1 VGDRNVRVQL
11 DRAVAT
17 PDWSQCFPG
26 AQVQHV
32 VAATSDHCHII
43 MEIEKVTA
51 PRSQCCFRYE
61 LMWEREVSLPE
72 EIKGAWA
79 SVGRI
84 HNLGDISVALTKVQ
98 ASLRKWS
105 FEKFGSINKELKQ
118 LRERIEEVSSQGG
131 VTRDK

>member
-1 VGDRNVRVQL
+1 V
-11 DRAVAT
+11 
-17 PDWSQCFPG
+17 
-26 AQVQHV
+26 
-32 VAATSDHCHII
+32 
-43 MEIEKVTA
+43 
-51 PRSQCCFRYE
+51 
-61 LMWEREVSLPE
+61 EREVSLLE